1 MIKSVNI
8 KTALLLV
15 LLGIMLIALIE
26 PIAGNMLGQENMTG
40 QKDMMAACPENK
52 TYMLHCMMKNMEEH
66 SANETMMY
74 CIMENRSANETMM
87 WCIMGGHLANKTMSQ
102 SIMGNYSANETMIQ
116 PMMGNYS
123 ATENCF
129 IVAMDQNASS
139 AQARLDCTRFW
150 LEKAMELHELHLK
163 DATTTTNE
171 SQIELMNRITRA
183 YECVTGENATR
194 EMINTTTGQ
203 TPTGDEHWHQA

>member
-52 TYMLHCMMKNMEEH
+52 TYMLHCMMKHMEEH
-66 SANETMMY
+66 
-74 CIMENRSANETMM
+74 
-87 WCIMGGHLANKTMSQ
+87 
-102 SIMGNYSANETMIQ
+102 SANETMIQ

-123 ATENCF
+123 ASESCF

-139 AQARLDCTRFW
+139 AQARLDCARLW

-171 SQIELMNRITRA
+171 SQIELMNQITRA

-203 TPTGDEHWHQA
+203 APTGDEHCHQA